1 MAELDLK
8 TLETVL
14 DKRFEK
20 QAQIIVR
27 GFANLEDR
35 VAKLEKGIEEI
46 KFEIQAL
53 SAKLTNYME
62 LSDKRYL
69 ELKHNNLVVAKWVQK
84 IADKTGVEI
93 DLTEWEKF

>member
-93 DLTEWEKF
+93 DLTEFEKF

>member
-93 DLTEWEKF
+93 DLTELEKF